1 MPIRA
6 QTAPDAQGRGKPVF
20 VPGLFGQALDV
31 SAGGLVLPCPDGAL
45 RAPFTVECWVR
56 LTGAANS
63 NSIVA
68 ARDGVPSAQWELRS
82 GAGDGRLEV
91 FLPGLGGRLASGA
104 PICDR
109 RWHYL
114 ALVLER
120 SRVRLFVDGEAVED
134 APHAPMEDGAPGGGI
149 ELGMGPGGC
158 DGCIEDV
165 RVSRGARDIRS
176 VADGPLRGDGMTT
189 AFWPLDGSTLPIG
202 LPGPSSLPEYQEIP
216 AATRSELTPAN
227 GWPSPDSFSNWR
239 RSQGGPTSNRYVTFT
254 QIDRGNVGRL
264 AEAWTYHSGDG
275 KANVQCN
282 PIFVDGLLYVA
293 TAGNSLAALEGG
305 TGREVWRYSPQRQG
319 NGLEDVPARRGLLYW
334 AGDDANP
341 SRIIFTMG
349 TWIYAL
355 DPKTGAPIAQFGEG
369 GRAPLPHGGSSVPGL
384 VYRNVLIFPGF
395 ENGIFGYDIRTG
407 GRLWTFNTLPVGDE
421 YGAAT
426 WSGDQREGANCWGG
440 QALDESRG
448 IAYVTTGG
456 SPKPNFLGMLHPG
469 DDLFSNCI
477 IALDA
482 LTGRR
487 LWHFQ
492 ELRHDEWDLDI
503 PAPPNLVTVEH
514 GGMKVDAV
522 AQVTKMG
529 NTLLLDRVTG
539 KPLFPFR
546 LRRAPDFRLPGDRGA
561 LYQPDPVLPEPLVRQ
576 RFTLADVTNRTPEAH
591 KAVLAMLAGA
601 TYGWY
606 SAFEE
611 GKPNV
616 YFGLEGG
623 AEWTGAAADPAGR
636 LYVSVTELPWA
647 ITLTR
652 APGGGVPVTPLAI
665 EGEGVYKKNCMACH
679 GANRGGNGFAPSL
692 VGLELRLKEADIG
705 PIVRKGRNAMPP
717 QPQVSGAQIEALCAY
732 LLDRGARKSDAGP
745 RWTTLGYNKFFDPD
759 GYPACTPPWGK
770 LVCLDLNTG
779 RISWQVPLGEYPE
792 LTAKGIPKTGT
803 QNIAGPT
810 VTSSGLVFV
819 SGTRDSTIGAYDADT
834 GAELWSHALPFQGTA
849 PPTIFEDRG
858 REYVVLPA
866 TGNVRLGGENGDAWV
881 AFALPR
887 GVAGSALDNR

>member
-1 MPIRA
+1 MASAAPICA
-6 QTAPDAQGRGKPVF
+6 GSAPVF
-20 VPGLFGQALDV
+20 VPGLYGQVVDL
-31 SAGGLVLPCPDGAL
+31 SEGGISLPCPGGEIHSPL
-45 RAPFTVECWVR
+45 TVECWVR
-56 LTGAANS
+56 LTGAVNS
-63 NSIVA
+63 NAIVA
-68 ARDGVPSAQWELRS
+68 GLGQDSNARWELRS
-82 GAGDGRLEV
+82 SLGDGRFEV
-91 FLPGLGGRLASGA
+91 FFPGKGESCASSA

-114 ALVLER
+114 AMVLED
-120 SRVRLFVDGEAVED
+120 SRVRLYVDGEAASD
-134 APHAPMEDGAPGGGI
+134 ASHGPLAGAAVDGAIG
-149 ELGMGPGGC
+149 LGRGPGGC
-158 DGCIEDV
+158 DGCVADLRI
-165 RVSRGARDIRS
+165 SRGARDIRAVPDVPLAGDEMT
-176 VADGPLRGDGMTT
+176 VAL
-189 AFWPLDGSTLPIG
+189 WPLDGTATPVD
-202 LPGPSSLPEYQEIP
+202 LPGPSSLPEFEVIP
-216 AATRSELTPAN
+216 AATRGELTPAN
-227 GWPSPDSFSNWR
+227 GWPSPDSFSRWS
-239 RSQGGPTSNRYVTFT
+239 RSQGGATSNRYVTFT
-254 QIDRGNVGRL
+254 QIDRGNVGKL

-275 KANVQCN
+275 KANIQCN

-293 TAGNSLAALEGG
+293 TAGRSLAAIDGES
-305 TGREVWRYSPQRQG
+305 GREVWRYSPEKQG

-334 AGDDANP
+334 AGDA
-341 SRIIFTMG
+341 SHHARIIFTMG

-355 DPKTGAPIAQFGEG
+355 DPATGAPIGEFGG
-369 GRAPLPHGGSSVPGL
+369 AGRAPLPHGGSSVPGL
-384 VYRNVLIFPGF
+384 VFRNVLIFPGF
-395 ENGIFGYDIRTG
+395 EGGIFGYDIRTG
-407 GRLWTFNTLPVGDE
+407 ERLWTFNTLPVGDE

-469 DDLFSNCI
+469 DDLFSNCV

-487 LWHFQ
+487 LWYFQ

-514 GGMKVDAV
+514 DGMRVDAV

-546 LRRAPDFRLPGDRGA
+546 LRRAPAFKLPGERGA
-561 LYQPDPVLPEPLVRQ
+561 LYQPDPELPEPLVRQ

-591 KAVLAMLAGA
+591 KAVMGMLAGA

-623 AEWTGAAADPAGR
+623 AEWTGAAADPGGR
-636 LYVSVTELPWA
+636 LFVSVTELPWA
-647 ITLTR
+647 LTLTR
-652 APGGGVPVTPLAI
+652 APSPGAPGTPLAL
-665 EGEGVYKKNCMACH
+665 EGEGIYKQNCMACH

-692 VGLELRLKEADIG
+692 VGLNLRLKDADI
-705 PIVRKGRNAMPP
+705 IQMIHKGRNGMPP
-717 QPQVSGAQIEALCAY
+717 QPQVADSQLAALCAY
-732 LLDRGARKSDAGP
+732 LLDRGAKPPETSP

-770 LVCLDLNTG
+770 LVCLNLNTG
-779 RISWQVPLGEYPE
+779 RIAWQVPLGEYPE

-810 VTSSGLVFV
+810 VTATGLVFV

-849 PPTIFEDRG
+849 PPTIYETHG
-858 REYVVLPA
+858 REFVVLPA
-866 TGNVRLGGENGDAWV
+866 TGNFRLGGENGDDWV
-881 AFALPR
+881 AFALPE
-887 GVAGSALDNR
+887 AGAATASSDF